1 MKILVAID
9 FSDITEKVLEQSR
22 ILAEAMT
29 AEVCLLHVA
38 EPNPDH
44 ITYDYDPA
52 AMYAIDPSEIR
63 DQIAQRFHKEH
74 KTLQKYAEDFRSQG
88 LNCKALMV
96 QGETVEMILKGI
108 EKLAIDFI
116 VAGSHGKGV
125 LSQILLGSTSKELIK
140 KSSVPV
146 YLIPANNKKDD

>member
-9 FSDITEKVLEQSR
+9 FSDITDKVLLESR
-22 ILAEAMT
+22 TLAKVMA

-74 KTLQKYAEDFRSQG
+74 KTLQKFAENFRENG
-88 LNCKALMV
+88 LKCKALMV
-96 QGETVEMILKGI
+96 QGETVQMILNGI
-108 EKLAIDFI
+108 DKLSIDFI
-116 VAGSHGKGV
+116 VVGSHGKGV
-125 LSQILLGSTSKELIK
+125 ISKILLGSTSEELIIK
-140 KSSVPV
+140 TPVPV
-146 YLIPANNKKDD
+146 YLIPVDKTDS

>member
-1 MKILVAID
+1 MKILVTID
-9 FSDITEKVLEQSR
+9 FSDITAKVLDQSAL
-22 ILAEAMT
+22 LAKSMR

-74 KTLQKYAEDFRSQG
+74 KDIQKYAQNLRDDG
-88 LNCKALMV
+88 INCKGLMM
-96 QGETVEMILKGI
+96 QGDTVETILHSV
-108 EKLAIDFI
+108 EKLDMDFI
-116 VAGSHGKGV
+116 VAGSHGKGMI
-125 LSQILLGSTSKELIK
+125 SQILLGSTSKALIK
-140 KSSVPV
+140 ETRVPV
-146 YLIPANNKKDD
+146 YLIPADKTEE